1 MAKVYSL
8 PDHNEIVVEYNSLN
22 PKTWD
27 ELDASYKRMDKLMED
42 CKKDPFALYGN
53 YMDAPDKDGVIGSII
68 HFGVADGRASY
79 LVMRKKPLTLC
90 YIPCPDG
97 YQADECTLRGVN
109 WTYVKSRAKR
119 KSFAELC
126 AGR

>member
-1 MAKVYSL
+1 MAKVFLL
-8 PDHNEIVVEYNSLN
+8 PDHHEIVVEYDSLN

-42 CKKDPFALYGN
+42 CEKDPFALYGK

-68 HFGVADGRASY
+68 RFGVADGYASY
-79 LVMRKKPLTLC
+79 MVMKKKPLTLC

-97 YQADECTLRGVN
+97 YQADACTLRGVN
-109 WTYVKSRAKR
+109 WTYVKARAKSA
-119 KSFAELC
+119 KLFPFS
-126 AGR
+126 

>member
-1 MAKVYSL
+1 MAKVYLL
-8 PDHNEIVVEYNSLN
+8 PDHKDIVVEYDSSN
-22 PKTWD
+22 PKMWD

-42 CKKDPFALYGN
+42 CKKDPFALYGK

-68 HFGVADGRASY
+68 SFGVADGYASY
-79 LVMRKKPLTLC
+79 MVMHKSPLTLC
-90 YIPCPDG
+90 YLPCPDG
-97 YQADECTLRGVN
+97 YQADACTIRGVN

-126 AGR
+126 AGG